1 MWFWTVV
8 DRPCRSRSRQCD
20 RQRITAQDDERSAT
34 GSPSSYAHR
43 LRSNRPHS
51 AVASPRSAGNWR
63 PIWGEVAQS
72 GSRQRCRSYSSTSQ
86 STTHVTEPT
95 ASRCTSTA
103 STRNLPRG
111 SKKANSRQRG
121 HHDRQAGC
129 NRCSVHLPFGGCA
142 GFPRY
147 QYFRFLYCRGVAM
160 LLFIS
165 GFLLGAMSGFLI
177 ASLFNGIKDEE
188 ATP

>member
-63 PIWGEVAQS
+63 PIWGEVARS

-111 SKKANSRQRG
+111 SKRQIPVRG
-121 HHDRQAGC
+121 DIMIVRPVVIDAPC
-129 NRCSVHLPFGGCA
+129 ISHLGDA
-142 GFPRY
+142 RGFHVINTFAFYTVRALPC
-147 QYFRFLYCRGVAM
+147 FFSFPAFC
-160 LLFIS
+160 
-165 GFLLGAMSGFLI
+165 
-177 ASLFNGIKDEE
+177 
-188 ATP
+188 